1 MNNTNNILRLNRIEK
16 KVDNIDQKLTD
27 LIILM
32 NDNKKDCEKMSSHI
46 DFIDSVYDKLK
57 TPIDFV
63 CNRINNTINNNLIK
77 K

>member
-1 MNNTNNILRLNRIEK
+1 MNNTNIILRLNRLEK
-16 KVDNIDQKLTD
+16 KIDNIDQKLTD
-27 LIILM
+27 LIIIM
-32 NDNKKDCEKMSSHI
+32 NDNKKDCEKMSTHI

-57 TPIDFV
+57 APIDFV

>member
-1 MNNTNNILRLNRIEK
+1 MNNTNIILRLNRIEK

>member
-1 MNNTNNILRLNRIEK
+1 MNNTNIILRLNLIEQ
-16 KVDNIDQKLTD
+16 KVNNIDQKLTD

-32 NDNKKDCEKMSSHI
+32 NDNKKDCEKMSTHI

-57 TPIDFV
+57 APIDFV
-63 CNRINNTINNNLIK
+63 CNIINNRINNNLIK